1 MVSKLVLVW
10 HGCLFW
16 CMSSCLVCYLK
27 RKRKTFVCNEYAQN
41 KNIERIQELSLS
53 LIDQQNKIQNPF
65 TSSKN
70 EKNIKNMM
78 VVLVISIDWVCVP
91 GESSFSIAQ
100 VLCWVMWWIK
110 HIKVNC
116 YVLFKIDC
124 TLREKTV
131 RATTTTTQHQKH
143 LCWNNWQATNA
154 HSLVAFRWSS
164 KRTYSIYIYNKIY
177 FQNNSQTVKRKTK
190 KT

>member
-1 MVSKLVLVW
+1 MIK
-10 HGCLFW
+10 
-16 CMSSCLVCYLK
+16 
-27 RKRKTFVCNEYAQN
+27 KTKY
-41 KNIERIQELSLS
+41 KNT
-53 LIDQQNKIQNPF
+53 F

-70 EKNIKNMM
+70 EKNRKNMLM
-78 VVLVISIDWVCVP
+78 VLVISFDWVAFPCVP
-91 GESSFSIAQ
+91 VFQLQ
-100 VLCWVMWWIK
+100 VLVLGDVMNQT
-110 HIKVNC
+110 IKVYCN
-116 YVLFKIDC
+116 VLFKIDC
-124 TLREKTV
+124 TIREKTV